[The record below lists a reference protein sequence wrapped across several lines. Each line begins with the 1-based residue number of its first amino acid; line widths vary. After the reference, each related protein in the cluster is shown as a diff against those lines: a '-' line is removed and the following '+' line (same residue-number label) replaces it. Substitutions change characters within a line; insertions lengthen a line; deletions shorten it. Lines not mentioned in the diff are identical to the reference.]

1 MKKHP
6 CHTSCIALIPQ
17 ILAIR
22 RSAVRQPIGACEHA
36 PRRNHNTV
44 VRKFSSTVRG
54 SDISCVEN
62 KGTNWVVHKPQFL
75 ASVLRGFLPSF
86 RRRAAGSHG
95 LVNEPVGSVRRLSR
109 SIAIEFKL
117 LVPKPCEKGDQ
128 IDANEPSIKFEHP
141 IKLLRQRHA
150 PRMSRMTHN
159 LCRGCRQVQALFR
172 LFCIRSC
179 SSWFTDVFSSHD
191 CVSSCW
197 IAGLL
202 LSSCPVAS
210 MYILSIS

>member
-86 RRRAAGSHG
+86 RRRASGSHG
-95 LVNEPVGSVRRLSR
+95 LVSEPHIPSWNHDGFAYCNRGHPQLG
-109 SIAIEFKL
+109 K
-117 LVPKPCEKGDQ
+117 KGHRDRGHP
-128 IDANEPSIKFEHP
+128 PSSNAAWA
-141 IKLLRQRHA
+141 LRFFA
-150 PRMSRMTHN
+150 SATMPSK
-159 LCRGCRQVQALFR
+159 
-172 LFCIRSC
+172 
-179 SSWFTDVFSSHD
+179 VFS
-191 CVSSCW
+191 V
-197 IAGLL
+197 IG
-202 LSSCPVAS
+202 
-210 MYILSIS
+210 